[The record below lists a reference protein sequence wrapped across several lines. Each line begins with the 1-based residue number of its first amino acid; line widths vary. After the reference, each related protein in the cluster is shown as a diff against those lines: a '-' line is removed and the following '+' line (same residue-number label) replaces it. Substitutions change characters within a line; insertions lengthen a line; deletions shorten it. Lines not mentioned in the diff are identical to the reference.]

1 MYVIKHCFICRP
13 SDFTVSEDAVIKPR
27 TVATLAMSARRYN
40 HSAGSHP
47 RNVIAKRVLFFKVS
61 DSSAAEL
68 FFEEIF
74 ELGFEGED
82 PLFDLR
88 HHFYTRSG
96 DSTLDRLSHAV
107 SVAEV
112 LNTIA
117 ELEQP
122 NSQHLTQVLIIL
134 HCIKI
139 SVCLI
144 Y

>member
-1 MYVIKHCFICRP
+1 MYRTLLNSASSAAPQISLCRKILGC
-13 SDFTVSEDAVIKPR
+13 SNALTTRLDLIHEIL
-27 TVATLAMSARRYN
+27 LA
-40 HSAGSHP
+40 
-47 RNVIAKRVLFFKVS
+47 IAKSVIFFKVS

-88 HHFYTRSG
+88 HHFYTGSG

>member
-1 MYVIKHCFICRP
+1 LAL
-13 SDFTVSEDAVIKPR
+13 SPR
-27 TVATLAMSARRYN
+27 RTN
-40 HSAGSHP
+40 HSARSHP
-47 RNVIAKRVLFFKVS
+47 RNIIEKSVSFFKVS

-88 HHFYTRSG
+88 HHFYTGSG

-112 LNTIA
+112 LNTVA

-122 NSQHLTQVLIIL
+122 NSHHLTQVLIIL
-134 HCIKI
+134 HCIKFKI
-139 SVCLI
+139 SVC
-144 Y
+144 